1 MSRGNKNEPMAKLNT
16 LILGTICLFLLVG
29 TVFTF
34 GMQFW
39 NAPIAEDEA
48 IHETL
53 SFSSYQIQYNRTSPK
68 QIIIRWEAYRQLE
81 IDGVSITQE
90 LIDYIRSLNR
100 GDELSVIFHPNSGV
114 ILEMHHGDRM
124 LLGFDDTMHKLRRE
138 ATGFLV
144 MGIFMYGVCIAGV
157 WELIRREK

>member
-1 MSRGNKNEPMAKLNT
+1 MSRRNKNEPMAKLNT

-68 QIIIRWEAYRQLE
+68 QIIIRWEAYRQL
-81 IDGVSITQE
+81 
-90 LIDYIRSLNR
+90 
-100 GDELSVIFHPNSGV
+100 
-114 ILEMHHGDRM
+114 
-124 LLGFDDTMHKLRRE
+124 
-138 ATGFLV
+138 
-144 MGIFMYGVCIAGV
+144 
-157 WELIRREK
+157 